1 MGADEDKCR
10 AAGIDGCLSK
20 LIDLVVLKAKLK
32 QYLV

>member
-20 LIDLVVLKAKLK
+20 PIDPDVFKTKLK